1 MSCPLE
7 EESANALVASE
18 GGFAGDISFYNNA
31 PAGSLVMMS
40 LLPFLLLNACHAY
53 QQGIVLY
60 GLIYFYHPSV

>member
-1 MSCPLE
+1 ME

-40 LLPFLLLNACHAY
+40 LLPFLLLMRAMHISKESCY
-53 QQGIVLY
+53 MD
-60 GLIYFYHPSV
+60 